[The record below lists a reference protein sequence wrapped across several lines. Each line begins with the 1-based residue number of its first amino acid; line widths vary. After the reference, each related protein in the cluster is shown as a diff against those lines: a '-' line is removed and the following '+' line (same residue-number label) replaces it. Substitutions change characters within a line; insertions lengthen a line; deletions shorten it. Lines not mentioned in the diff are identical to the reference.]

1 MREHKSNMHLTQAKE
16 EMQENFPYRNPA
28 IYNDGRIF
36 FPIVATGLTYIRR
49 AEFLKDDMLEPQKAY
64 FSLCL
69 KPTISDVK
77 VESSLREA
85 GSAGMKVFIFNRNFI
100 LNVDNQYYKLIQQ
113 PDLKEWMAGI
123 DMQDEPYYNQLIG
136 GGKNYDNKY
145 TLLEEYEILK
155 QLEPSTL
162 RPLIL
167 INLQG
172 FASGE
177 RMPTDEEVKTFL
189 EKHPEVSQICK
200 LEERD
205 DAQYSD
211 ECKYDVYLSAYQE
224 YFKPSFFCYD
234 LYPISE
240 INTLVF
246 QGIKDSLNG
255 KDGDVKVFYNDF
267 YNRLKQ
273 YHDIAEKYNRPFW
286 TYLKS
291 MCFLKAYEDK
301 DNESKSDYNYSPPAL
316 EQYLRYAAF
325 SALAYGAKGLLYW
338 CYAPGPGDQD
348 SVEHYFTALTNWRNE
363 KTAVWHFARKINMEI
378 QSFKDIFLNTQKCI
392 LDQIYNNMSPH
403 QVSTISMS
411 DSYYGI
417 TILGINRENPVTSNG
432 TKTYITNIIVTRLI
446 DTNIAGQSER
456 TYLMVVNTSPL
467 EYTSFNIFVNTQLV
481 IERTPRRSGEEPTD
495 RPLTPGVFL
504 GRHLAP
510 GGYRIF
516 EILKEYP
523 V

>member
-49 AEFLKDDMLEPQKAY
+49 AEFLKDDMLEPQKAF

-69 KPTISDVK
+69 KNSISTNLEK
-77 VESSLREA
+77 TSLENARA
-85 GSAGMKVFIFNRNFI
+85 ADMKVFMFNSD
-100 LNVDNQYYKLIQQ
+100 LTLSESYYKNTIINTGLNIW
-113 PDLKEWMAGI
+113 LAGFT
-123 DMQDEPYYNQLIG
+123 MQDEPSYNQLIG
-136 GGKNYDNKY
+136 EQKFSDERGS
-145 TLLEEYEILK
+145 LLDEYWRLKEMNPPEI
-155 QLEPSTL
+155 

-172 FASGE
+172 FASGD
-177 RMPTDEEVKTFL
+177 RMPTDSQVEDYL
-189 EKHPEVSQICK
+189 QKHPEMSATCRKTTGGDSQT
-200 LEERD
+200 
-205 DAQYSD
+205 YSN
-211 ECKYDVYLSAYQE
+211 ECKYEVYLNTYQE

-291 MCFLKAYEDK
+291 MCFLKAYQDK
-301 DNESKSDYNYSPPAL
+301 DDESKSDYNYSPPAL

-338 CYAPGPGDQD
+338 CYAPGQGDQD

-378 QSFKDIFLNTQKCI
+378 QGFKDIFLNTQKCI
-392 LDQIYNNMSPH
+392 LDQIYNNMSPQ
-403 QVSTISMS
+403 QVSNINVSDTYYNIS
-411 DSYYGI
+411 
-417 TILGINRENPVTSNG
+417 ILSINKENPVENG
-432 TKTYITNIIVTRLI
+432 KPKSYTTNIIVSRLI
-446 DTNIAGQSER
+446 DTDVPGRSER